1 MVAETPKTTPKKSGR
16 SAPGKTAAAPA
27 PTPAAGSRKE
37 AAASKAATPA
47 AAAPQ
52 PRRSGKKTVG
62 AGDREQMIAVRAYY
76 LAEERGFADGDCVA
90 DWLAA
95 EEWVDGQLRAG
106 KPAAS

>member
-16 SAPGKTAAAPA
+16 STPGKTAAAPA
-27 PTPAAGSRKE
+27 PTPVASSRKG
-37 AAASKAATPA
+37 AASKAETPA

-52 PRRSGKKTVG
+52 PRRSGKKTVD